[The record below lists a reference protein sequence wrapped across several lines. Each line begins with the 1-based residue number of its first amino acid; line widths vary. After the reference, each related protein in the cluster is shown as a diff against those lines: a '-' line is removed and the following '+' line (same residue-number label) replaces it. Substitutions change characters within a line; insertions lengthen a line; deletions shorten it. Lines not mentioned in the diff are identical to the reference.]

1 MKKKNQFFTIPN
13 LLSLVRL
20 AMIPLLLWLYLEK
33 REYLWTAVV
42 VVLSGATDIV
52 DGIIARKY
60 DLISDLGKALDPV
73 ADKLTQIAMLYCL
86 GTSFPEIQILLV
98 ILVVKEVITGIMSL
112 VSIRKTGKVEG
123 AQWHGKVTTVLLY
136 AMIIDRI
143 VPWLFSAV
151 LTLACAGMMVFS
163 MVMYWKRNWNSI
175 RDKMK

>member
-1 MKKKNQFFTIPN
+1 MRKNRIFTIPN
-13 LLSLVRL
+13 LLSLLRL

-33 REYLWTAVV
+33 EAYLWTAAV
-42 VVLSGATDIV
+42 VVLSGITDIV

-86 GTSFPEIQILLV
+86 GISFPEVQILLV
-98 ILVVKEVITGIMSL
+98 ILVAKEVITGIMSL
-112 VSIRKTGKVEG
+112 VSIRRTGKVEG

-151 LTLACAGMMVFS
+151 LTVTCAGMMVFS
-163 MVMYWKRNWNSI
+163 MVMYWKRNWKSI
-175 RDKMK
+175 KEKA

>member
-1 MKKKNQFFTIPN
+1 MKKNKILTIPN
-13 LLSLVRL
+13 LLSLLRL

-33 REYLWTAVV
+33 EAYLLTTAV
-42 VVLSGATDIV
+42 VVLSGITDMV

-60 DLISDLGKALDPV
+60 DLISDLGKVMDPV

-86 GTSFPEIQILLV
+86 GRTFPEIQILLV

-151 LTLACAGMMVFS
+151 LTVASAGMMVFS
-163 MVMYWKRNWNSI
+163 MVMYWKRNWKSI
-175 RDKMK
+175 KEKT

>member
-1 MKKKNQFFTIPN
+1 MKKNQIFTIPN
-13 LLSLVRL
+13 LLSLLRL
-20 AMIPLLLWLYLEK
+20 AMIPLLLWLYLVK
-33 REYLWTAVV
+33 QAYLWTAAV
-42 VVLSGATDIV
+42 VVLSGITDIV

-60 DLISDLGKALDPV
+60 DLISDFGKAMDPV

-98 ILVVKEVITGIMSL
+98 ILVVKEVVTGIMSL
-112 VSIRKTGKVEG
+112 VSIHKTGKVEG

-151 LTLACAGMMVFS
+151 LTAVCMGMMVLS
-163 MVMYWKRNWNSI
+163 AVMYWNRNWEKI
-175 RDKMK
+175 KGKT